1 MRVGKDQAEIRVEAQ
16 KVTTRRSASAARKND
31 SAQSNKPAL
40 SAKAKRA
47 LKASA
52 TKTEPPASRKQS
64 VVKGGFTAQSARSL
78 GAKKV
83 EAKPA
88 QGLTGTPTK
97 KRDAKALEK
106 EKSSAK
112 KMTDKEFLKFCA
124 EVQSAG
130 VTSVPKAKAVDPI
143 TAVKGKALASAVA
156 SKRLMSALGSAASKR
171 KRV

>member
-1 MRVGKDQAEIRVEAQ
+1 M
-16 KVTTRRSASAARKND
+16 
-31 SAQSNKPAL
+31 

-64 VVKGGFTAQSARSL
+64 AVKGGFTAQSARSL

-130 VTSVPKAKAVDPI
+130 VTSAPKAKAVDPI
-143 TAVKGKALASAVA
+143 TAEGQSARIGCGLQEADECSRQCSIEEEEGLMELKG
-156 SKRLMSALGSAASKR
+156 ME
-171 KRV
+171 